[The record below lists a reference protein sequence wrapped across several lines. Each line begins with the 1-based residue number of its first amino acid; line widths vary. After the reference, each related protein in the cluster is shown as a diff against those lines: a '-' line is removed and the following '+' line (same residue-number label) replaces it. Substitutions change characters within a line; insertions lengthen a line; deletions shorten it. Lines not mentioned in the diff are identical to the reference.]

1 MRHRGVGWLVDGKI
15 KRLTLQTRY
24 ETRGV
29 TNKQNESKK
38 KKKNRGQQR
47 GSEWKGAN
55 IRHLPSAY
63 VGRER
68 TKKIA
73 LHLFPKKNVRFT
85 MRTSWTVG
93 FGNEK
98 VHTLALS
105 RTIPARHCSF
115 MYPVNRKKTTS
126 TGVTRFVGELQSESQ
141 RIVTFR
147 TGLWPQNGK
156 KNRNSESFKKRRR
169 GSVTLH

>member
-38 KKKNRGQQR
+38 KRRIEGNNVVQ
-47 GSEWKGAN
+47 SERERISVTYRPRTSGAN
-55 IRHLPSAY
+55 
-63 VGRER
+63 ER
-68 TKKIA
+68 KKSRCIY
-73 LHLFPKKNVRFT
+73 FQKKNVRFT

-115 MYPVNRKKTTS
+115 MYPVNRKKTTR

-156 KNRNSESFKKRRR
+156 KESEQREF
-169 GSVTLH
+169 